1 MLSLKTV
8 PKLVGLLHQAELAF
22 GKGHLPRIEKISEL
36 ECFIFTELIKLEGV
50 FFTDLVKL
58 QYSSMLLV
66 YRTQQIIMLLF
77 YGTHQIRMLVMES
90 IKLECFVLLELVK

>member
-58 QYSSMLLV
+58 QKYASCLQNSTNYNASFLRNSSN
-66 YRTQQIIMLLF
+66 
-77 YGTHQIRMLVMES
+77 
-90 IKLECFVLLELVK
+90 